1 MAVTDAVPVNSTDQY
16 EKGDTT
22 STSPAHSSGNNT
34 DIEKSGDDI
43 EPVTTAAEEEDPH
56 PVKGFK
62 WWLLLVAIYSTTF
75 LYGLDNTIVAD
86 VQGSVVERFGQVA
99 KLSWIGTGFPLGSVA
114 VIMPFGFAFGT
125 FNNKW
130 VYIMSLVI
138 FSTGSAICGGAPN
151 MDALIVGRVIAGAG
165 GAGQY
170 LGVLN
175 LITRFTTMQE
185 RSHYMGMT
193 GLTWGAGTILG
204 PVIGGAFADSSAT
217 WRWAFYLNLVIYG
230 VFSPIYFLWLPSIP
244 VIPEKSFIRK
254 FLAMDWVGITL
265 NAGIYLTWV
274 MALTFGG
281 STYAWNAGQEIALW
295 VVFGV
300 LLIAFCLQQYFLVF
314 TSTKQRIFPGHFL
327 KRRTL
332 VLCFIATNCAATSF
346 FVIVYYLPI
355 YFEFVHSDG
364 GLKSAVRLLPVVSTF
379 VFWCIASGTAMP
391 YVGYYFP
398 WYVVSGILIA
408 VGGGLMYTVDISTA
422 TSAIYGYSVLIG
434 CGGGAIMQAA
444 YSIGP
449 AKVIPVWEDIPP
461 VIGFINV
468 GQIGGIMH
476 SLAISGAVFQNYAFR
491 YVSEALADLHL
502 TTGQIQSAIAGTD
515 STVLQSLDPAQQ
527 ALATQAIVHAMQ
539 KVYILIL
546 VAGAVCFTCGVLMRR
561 ERLFME
567 KAAAG

>member
-1 MAVTDAVPVNSTDQY
+1 MAVTDTVPVDSTYQ
-16 EKGDTT
+16 GDTT
-22 STSPAHSSGNNT
+22 STSPAHSSGNTT
-34 DIEKSGDDI
+34 DIEKAGDDI
-43 EPVTTAAEEEDPH
+43 EVAAAPEEDPH
-56 PVKGFK
+56 PATGFK
-62 WWLLLVAIYSTTF
+62 WWLLLIAIYSTTF

-114 VIMPFGFAFGT
+114 VIMPFGFAYGT

-130 VYIMSLVI
+130 VYIISLVI
-138 FSTGSAICGGAPN
+138 FSTGSAICGGAPT

-244 VIPEKSFIRK
+244 VIAEKSFWSK

-281 STYAWNAGQEIALW
+281 ATYAWNSGQEIALW
-295 VVFGV
+295 VVFAV
-300 LLIAFCLQQYFLVF
+300 LLLGFALQQYFLVF
-314 TSTKQRIFPGHFL
+314 TSVKQRIFPGHFL

-355 YFEFVHSDG
+355 YFEFVNGDG
-364 GLKSAVRLLPVVSTF
+364 GLKSAVRLLPVVCTF

-408 VGGGLMYTVDISTA
+408 VGGGLMYSVDINTS

-449 AKVIPVWEDIPP
+449 AKVIPVWEDIPAA
-461 VIGFINV
+461 IGFINV
-468 GQIGGIMH
+468 AQIGGIMH
-476 SLAISGAVFQNYAFR
+476 SLAISGAIFQNYAFR

-502 TTGQIQSAIAGTD
+502 TAGEIQSAIAGTT
-515 STVLQSLDPAQQ
+515 STVLKNLSPEDQ

-546 VAGAVCFTCGVLMRR
+546 VAGAVCFICGVLMRR
-561 ERLFME
+561 EKLFME